1 MSDGDNVVRMPGVAD
16 RSATAITVDETLESA
31 KGCYDRVLIIGR
43 LPDGS
48 HELVVYMTC
57 ADALWM
63 IKRAE
68 HIVTG

>member
-1 MSDGDNVVRMPGVAD
+1 MSDGDKVIRMPGVSD
-16 RSATAITVDETLESA
+16 RSAAAITVDETLESA

-48 HELVVYMTC
+48 HELVAYMTC

-63 IKRAE
+63 IERAKR
-68 HIVTG
+68 IVMD